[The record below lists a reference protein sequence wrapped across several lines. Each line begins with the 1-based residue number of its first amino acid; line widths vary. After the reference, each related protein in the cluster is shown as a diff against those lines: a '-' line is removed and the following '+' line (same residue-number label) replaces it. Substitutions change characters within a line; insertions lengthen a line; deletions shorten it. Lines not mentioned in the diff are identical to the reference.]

1 MAIALHL
8 QAPHQTC
15 ERALLLNSFKQTL
28 QLKAGI
34 IGISLLQ
41 YARAVYSNV
50 PQKWLSSPSACGKR
64 QEREISALTL
74 AKLCRQGLQYRLE
87 VFKDPH
93 KGWAV
98 RSWDQIPALAYVAS
112 FHGQVLAAKSC
123 PDMDEAYAF
132 DLGLI

>member
-1 MAIALHL
+1 M
-8 QAPHQTC
+8 
-15 ERALLLNSFKQTL
+15 
-28 QLKAGI
+28 G
-34 IGISLLQ
+34 
-41 YARAVYSNV
+41 YD
-50 PQKWLSSPSACGKR
+50 KR
-64 QEREISALTL
+64 ESSALTL
-74 AKLCRQGLQYRLE
+74 AALCRQGLQYRLE

-132 DLGLI
+132 DLGSVPKLRELSAMCHQTVHPHVEHITATLQYMFVMYVSRYR